1 MRAVKT
7 QDTLAHSHVNTQV
20 YYGEWCELLN
30 DRLFA
35 VERFRGGRRRWRKAE
50 VEMGG
55 RGVEVK
61 TSWKFGNRWPLYV
74 THAFM
79 DGCVNACVT
88 GQSACMSVFG
98 GG

>member
-1 MRAVKT
+1 
-7 QDTLAHSHVNTQV
+7 
-20 YYGEWCELLN
+20 
-30 DRLFA
+30 
-35 VERFRGGRRRWRKAE
+35 
-50 VEMGG
+50 MGG

-88 GQSACMSVFG
+88 GQSVCVCVCLEG
-98 GG
+98 GGLFSALNSMIDKNNNTLYKSYKLNCVSLNNLSI

>member
-1 MRAVKT
+1 M
-7 QDTLAHSHVNTQV
+7 
-20 YYGEWCELLN
+20 
-30 DRLFA
+30 
-35 VERFRGGRRRWRKAE
+35 
-50 VEMGG
+50 EMGG

-88 GQSACMSVFG
+88 GQSVCVCVFG

>member
-1 MRAVKT
+1 M
-7 QDTLAHSHVNTQV
+7 
-20 YYGEWCELLN
+20 
-30 DRLFA
+30 
-35 VERFRGGRRRWRKAE
+35 
-50 VEMGG
+50 EMGG

-88 GQSACMSVFG
+88 GQSVCVCVCVWRGVS
-98 GG
+98 